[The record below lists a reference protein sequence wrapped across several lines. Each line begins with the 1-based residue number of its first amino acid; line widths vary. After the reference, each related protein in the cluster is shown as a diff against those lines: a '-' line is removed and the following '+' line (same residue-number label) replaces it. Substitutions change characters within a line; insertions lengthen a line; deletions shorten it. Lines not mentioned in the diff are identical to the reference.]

1 MKPTAVELQVALTD
15 RVIFHPLV
23 FHEEAGDVL
32 VGVREGQFLS
42 VSRTGALVI
51 QLLREGHSVGSVRKR
66 VEQELGTADFTI
78 VQLLESLLAAGAV
91 QAIGSRTLPAP
102 GAPRKGVPFR
112 AATGHVAWLFSPL
125 ALAVYLLLAVIGA
138 LSLAHARWPFLAV
151 SELFAQ
157 TKYSTLVILGF
168 LIGMLNAVKHELAH
182 ALAAAYLGVDSR
194 LTFGYRFLFPV
205 LQTEFTGLWAVPRNR
220 RFVVYLAGMAS
231 DLLTLAALAILA
243 VAVRAYASPATA
255 SGALTILT
263 LSFFVI
269 LSQVAW
275 QFNCFVRTDLYF
287 VLASL
292 LNCRNLH
299 ADAKTWLRRFG
310 RPLSQR
316 VEPRVALKIKLYG
329 GAVAA
334 GYVLSALAVL
344 ATVIELVRT
353 LLRSSSVV
361 APGLRVHFDNG
372 DKAAMAG
379 TILLGFLI
387 VGWAKR
393 REMGAGKVIYQIR
406 ASGAI

>member
-1 MKPTAVELQVALTD
+1 MKPTSVELQVALTD
-15 RVIFHPLV
+15 TVVFQPLL

-42 VSRTGALVI
+42 VSPTGALVI

-66 VEQELGTADFTI
+66 LEQELGTADFTI
-78 VQLLESLLAAGAV
+78 LPLLESLLAAGAV

-102 GAPRKGVPFR
+102 SSARQGVPFK
-112 AATGHVAWLFSPL
+112 AALGRVAWLFSPL
-125 ALAVYLLLAVIGA
+125 ALAAYLLLAVAGA
-138 LSLAHARWPFLAV
+138 LALSVWPFLGL
-151 SELFAQ
+151 SELFAH
-157 TKYSTLVILGF
+157 TKYSELAILGV
-168 LIGMLNAVKHELAH
+168 LIGTLNAVKHELAH

-194 LTFGYRFLFPV
+194 LAFGYRFLFPV
-205 LQTEFTGLWAVPRNR
+205 LQTEFTGLWGVPRNR

-231 DLLTLAALAILA
+231 DLLTLAALAI
-243 VAVRAYASPATA
+243 VAVVVHAYATPTTA
-255 SGALTILT
+255 SGLLAILT

-275 QFNCFVRTDLYF
+275 QFNCFVRTDLYY

-299 ADAKTWLRRFG
+299 ADAKAWLRRFR
-310 RPLSQR
+310 RPLSPR
-316 VEPRVALKIKLYG
+316 IEPRVALKIKLYG
-329 GAVAA
+329 GAIAA

-344 ATVIELVRT
+344 AGVIELVRT
-353 LLRSSSVV
+353 LLRSSSIV
-361 APGLRVHFDNG
+361 APGLLVHFDNS

-379 TILLGFLI
+379 TLLFGFLI

-393 REMGAGKVIYQIR
+393 REMGAAKVIYQIR